1 MSNELLL
8 ARLATQL
15 VAGMGVSKIL
25 GDIVKNNVVIVTPM
39 ETVAVKVGSLV
50 LGSILVEQSSNHIT
64 QQIDTVSD
72 WWKSRKETIEEV
84 T

>member
-1 MSNELLL
+1 MSNELMI

-25 GDIVKNNVVIVTPM
+25 GDIIKNNVTLVTPL
-39 ETVAVKVGSLV
+39 EAVAVKAGSLV

-64 QQIDTVSD
+64 QQIDNVSE
-72 WWKSRKETIEEV
+72 WWKSRKEETEEV

>member
-1 MSNELLL
+1 MSNELLF

-25 GDIVKNNVVIVTPM
+25 GDIIKNNVVIVTPM

-50 LGSILVEQSSNHIT
+50 LGSMLVEHSSNHIT

-72 WWKSRKETIEEV
+72 WWKNRKETVEE
-84 T
+84 TT

>member
-8 ARLATQL
+8 ARLATQF

-25 GDIVKNNVVIVTPM
+25 SDIVRNNVVLTTQM
-39 ETVAVKVGSLV
+39 ETITVKVGGLV
-50 LGSILVEQSSNHIT
+50 LGSMLVEQSSNHIT
-64 QQIDTVSD
+64 QQIDTVSA
-72 WWKSRKETIEEV
+72 WWKSRKEHIEEV

>member
-25 GDIVKNNVVIVTPM
+25 GDIIKNNVVIVTPM

-50 LGSILVEQSSNHIT
+50 LGSMLVEHSSNHIT

>member
-25 GDIVKNNVVIVTPM
+25 GDIIKNNVVLTTPL
-39 ETVAVKVGSLV
+39 EAVAVKAGSLV

-72 WWKSRKETIEEV
+72 WWKNRKETIEEV

>member
-50 LGSILVEQSSNHIT
+50 LGSMLVEHSSNHIT